1 MREIDKIV
9 SHIRSGET
17 DRQRLGMEIEHFV
30 FDENYRTIPFG
41 ELSGVIR
48 TAASTKDWETM
59 TEGPLTIG
67 CRSKDYTVTLEP
79 AGQFEISMKQCCR
92 IEEIEAIYKEF
103 RALFDPLLAEKGF
116 AMVTCGVFPLV
127 ETGDMTAEELPL
139 IEKQRYQ
146 IMNRYFQHTGSHG
159 AYMMRA
165 TASTQISID
174 YSSEADCM
182 RKVKLIEKLLP
193 VLALITE
200 NPSTL
205 GPGPEW
211 KPYLLRMQ
219 IWNDV
224 DPQRCT
230 LLPGSLDPDYSYAG
244 YADWVWRTPFI
255 LDDKNGVM
263 TETGELSAAEYTD
276 NMSETFVTHLLTMFF
291 PDVRLKK
298 YIEIRM
304 GDSLPLSRMLGFAA
318 LIKGL
323 MYSEKSLAALEG
335 KLTHV
340 TALDDIRSALREVME
355 RGYRAEVYGAPMLEW
370 IQYICGVAADALP
383 DDEKHFIRK
392 LYTLP
397 VWEDLYR
404 KQIVRIEDHRE
415 SGLKEITVKNASS
428 LNYNGHV
435 IDTMYLPKL
444 FTKEETDLFE
454 NDMRLLSGIFKKIV
468 RAYRKDA
475 SYRAL
480 FGFDPALEALILR
493 EKTYDEE
500 IPVARAD
507 LFFDEETRTYRF
519 CEFNTD
525 GTSAMNEDLE
535 LRKALSHTKAF
546 QEFSSSY
553 GVSSFELFRSWCE
566 AFLSDYREYARRTGR
581 SLTPNIVIADFMEHA
596 TVPEFK
602 VFRDCFIEMGCAC
615 EICDIRELTFDGTV
629 CRTPSGMTVDA
640 VYRRATTGDIMEHLG
655 ELDGFLAAVRA
666 DAFCLIGDL
675 RTQIIHNKV
684 LFRILSLPETA
695 AFLTRREQ
703 VYIKSHVPATYL
715 LTSEFIRTDK
725 DLFDRILKEKDKWIL
740 KPEDSFSARGVYA
753 GYELPED
760 EWHKI
765 LMENT
770 DRNCILQEF
779 CRPYR
784 LPNISFED
792 EKPEWISAS
801 HLTGLFLYNGEFAGI
816 YSRVSKTDMI
826 STASKISLP
835 TVVVS

>member
-1 MREIDKIV
+1 MKEIDKIV
-9 SHIRSGET
+9 QHIRSGET
-17 DRQRLGMEIEHFV
+17 DRKRLGMEIEHFV

-41 ELSGVIR
+41 ELSDVIR
-48 TAASTKDWETM
+48 TAAEENGWETM

-67 CRSKDYTVTLEP
+67 CRSEDYTVTLEP

-92 IEEIEAIYKEF
+92 IEEIEAIYKNF
-103 RALFDPLLAEKGF
+103 RALFDPLLSARGF
-116 AMVTCGVFPLV
+116 AMETCGVFPLV
-127 ETGDMTAEELPL
+127 ETGEMAADELPL

-146 IMNRYFQHTGSHG
+146 IMNRYFRHTGDHG

-174 YSSEADCM
+174 YSSEEDCM
-182 RKVKLIEKLLP
+182 RKVRLIEKLLP
-193 VLALITE
+193 VLSLITE

-211 KPYLLRMQ
+211 KPHLLRMQ

-244 YADWVWRTPFI
+244 YAQWVWTTPFI

-263 TETGELSAAEYTD
+263 TETGELSASEYTD

-323 MYSEKSLAALEG
+323 MYNEKSLAVLEE
-335 KLTHV
+335 KLAGV
-340 TALDDIRSALREVME
+340 TALDDIRCAMAEVMDH
-355 RGYRAEVYGAPMLEW
+355 GYRAEVYDVPMMEW
-370 IQYICGVAADALP
+370 IHLICDTAEAALP
-383 DDEKHFIRK
+383 DDEKPFIRG

-404 KQIVRIEDHRE
+404 KQIRKIEDHEEGGR
-415 SGLKEITVKNASS
+415 KEIAVKNASS
-428 LNYNGHV
+428 LNRGGHV
-435 IDTMYLPKL
+435 IETMYLPKL
-444 FTKEETDLFE
+444 FGTEEVELFKK
-454 NDMRLLSGIFKKIV
+454 DMRLLSGIFRKIV
-468 RAYRKDA
+468 RAYREDA

-480 FGFDPALEALILR
+480 FGFDPLLESLILR
-493 EKTYDEE
+493 EKTYEEE
-500 IPVARAD
+500 IPIARAD
-507 LFFDEETRTYRF
+507 LFFDEEKRTYRF

-535 LRKALSHTKAF
+535 LRKAISHTKAF
-546 QEFSSSY
+546 QEFSSRYS
-553 GVSSFELFRSWCE
+553 VSSFELFDSWCE
-566 AFLSDYREYARRTGR
+566 AFLKDYGEFAQKTERAA
-581 SLTPNIVIADFMEHA
+581 LPNIVIADFTEHA
-596 TVPEFK
+596 TTPEFE
-602 VFRDCFIEMGCAC
+602 VFRSRFTDLGCAC
-615 EICDIRELTFDGTV
+615 EICDIRELSFDGQV

-640 VYRRATTGDIMEHLG
+640 VYRRATTGDILEHNG
-655 ELDGFLAAVRA
+655 ELDDFIAAMRA
-666 DAFCLIGDL
+666 DAFCLIGDM
-675 RTQIIHNKV
+675 RTQVIHNKV
-684 LFRILSLPETA
+684 LFRILSLPETS

-703 VYIKSHVPATYL
+703 VYIKSHIPATYL
-715 LTSEFIRTDK
+715 LTSDLIRSRKDLYDAVLKDK
-725 DLFDRILKEKDKWIL
+725 DGWIL

-753 GYELPED
+753 GYELTD
-760 EWHKI
+760 EEWKRV
-765 LMENT
+765 LEENT
-770 DRNCILQEF
+770 DRNCILQAF

-792 EKPEWISAS
+792 EEPDWIDAR
-801 HLTGLFLYNGEFAGI
+801 HLTGLFLYNGEFTGI
-816 YSRVSKTDMI
+816 YSRVSRTDMI
-826 STASKISLP
+826 STDSKISLP
-835 TVVVS
+835 TIIVS